1 MLPVEELQRLA
12 MRYKGDR
19 ESVYNTWFID
29 NETRLK
35 AFRSIRRGVF
45 DVVQAI
51 QAGTFGNDF
60 KGSSLETVLDCITE
74 QKQVFEGAAHP
85 FYWKPKMRIPDIYEN
100 EDHKRAFGQ
109 FLERCLGTCVED
121 RLLREIQELD
131 SRRIKGLGPAVANIL
146 YFLHPTVFPPFNTA
160 MLNGFN
166 ALFKDKK
173 KLGSWSSY
181 LDMRQVIIESN
192 TQLSSILSK
201 DLGAFAGLLFDIGSG
216 TLVVDA
222 TWSEAL
228 AKEREVI
235 EKAARKRHKD
245 VELDVREESE
255 HTQMQHLLATVGRR
269 LGYQVHVAIND
280 RSKVFQGESLAS
292 LTVPELPPL
301 GLPDDVAQTVALID
315 VLWLTPDQADVVCG
329 FEVEKSTSIYS
340 GILRLVDLA
349 KSLNRAALPLF
360 LVAPDGREKEIQA
373 QLRRPSFKDLGLPLL
388 YLLFSDL
395 NCHCEGLCRF
405 GEDYRVVLKLARGL
419 NALSGNST

>member
-1 MLPVEELQRLA
+1 MIMSSGQLPVIVN
-12 MRYKGDR
+12 RYRADP

-35 AFRSIRRGVF
+35 AFRSIRRGVSE
-45 DVVQAI
+45 VARAI

-60 KGSSLETVLDCITE
+60 KGSPLETVLDCITE

-100 EDHKRAFGQ
+100 EPHKRAFGQ
-109 FLERCLGTCVED
+109 FLQRFLDTTAED
-121 RLLREIQELD
+121 RLLREIHELD
-131 SRRIKGLGPAVANIL
+131 HRQIKGLGPAVANIL
-146 YFLHPTVFPPFNTA
+146 YFLHPTLFPPFNTA

-166 ALFKDKK
+166 ALFSDKK

-192 TQLSSILSK
+192 TQLGSLLSK
-201 DLGAFAGLLFDIGSG
+201 DLGAFSGMLFDIGSG
-216 TLVVDA
+216 ALVLDS
-222 TWSEAL
+222 TWSTAL

-235 EKAARKRHKD
+235 EKASRKRHKE

-255 HTQMQHLLATVGRR
+255 HLQMQHLLTTVGRR
-269 LGYQVHVAIND
+269 LGYQVHVASND
-280 RSKVFQGESLAS
+280 RGRVFQGESLAS
-292 LTVPELPPL
+292 LTVPSLPPL
-301 GLPDDVAQTVALID
+301 GLMDDVAQTVALID
-315 VLWLTPDQADVVCG
+315 VLWLTPDQTNVVCG

-349 KSLNRAALPLF
+349 KSMNRGGLSLF

-373 QLRRPSFKDLGLPLL
+373 QLRRPSFKDLSFQLR
-388 YLLFSDL
+388 YLLFNDL
-395 NCHCEGLCRF
+395 KSHCEGLCRF
-405 GEDYRVVLKLARGL
+405 GEDHRVLLKLARGC
-419 NALSGNST
+419 AT